1 MIKHCKASS
10 MTQPSQERSIRSFR
24 PCFMP
29 TENAPTLWGYFT
41 QMHLQMYVI
50 ELTFPVLISLILSQ
64 YLKAV
69 LFGKAS
75 INRGTGGRCKPKH
88 VLWDVKKTT
97 PGMIATVATIV
108 CFQPLFYRL
117 VN

>member
-1 MIKHCKASS
+1 
-10 MTQPSQERSIRSFR
+10 
-24 PCFMP
+24 MP
-29 TENAPTLWGYFT
+29 TENALTLWGYFT

-50 ELTFPVLISLILSQ
+50 ELTFPMLISLILSQ

-69 LFGKAS
+69 LFRKAL
-75 INRGTGGRCKPKH
+75 INCGTGGRRKPKH

-97 PGMIATVATIV
+97 LGMIATVATIV
-108 CFQPLFYRL
+108 CFQPLFYCL